1 MLAMAENLNLATGGP
16 SIYNHYVEAVD
27 PDKQPPSGPLD
38 GAGRRSLYLEVRRN
52 FLSDFLTCFDFPRP
66 NNPAGSKGRWFGR
79 KGVRRTLRCAPPRFS
94 LRGGGSAAPD
104 NGGPGFAQNSGGG
117 GLDLAV

>member
-1 MLAMAENLNLATGGP
+1 MDARLKIVKILSFGNDA
-16 SIYNHYVEAVD
+16 
-27 PDKQPPSGPLD
+27 
-38 GAGRRSLYLEVRRN
+38 N
-52 FLSDFLTCFDFPRP
+52 FRGVSTP

-117 GLDLAV
+117 ALANLAG